1 MHAAGPLGAGAPAVE
16 EEEVSDYTD
25 ADESISAPTEFLA
38 EFLSAIMGKDYPT
51 ALKYCKLILQYEPN
65 NRTAR
70 EFYPLIVEKLV
81 QSTIDEAR
89 TDSEDD
95 SSSGGSGSLT
105 GSGSDD
111 EDSSSDLSEDEDD
124 GDDEDDGLE
133 PRRGQEHNDNSSV
146 EYGDTDG
153 TTASYSSLE
162 DEEADPADS
171 TDTTGMANDNE
182 DVENG
187 NQEHLQV
194 PYVPYDSHD
203 AQLAN
208 KVNKLTLTAPA
219 TGTTGTAA
227 RCSDSESPTEPVSQQ
242 LVTELRARVLPAA
255 MLPAPW
261 CLRRPRRRQPAR
273 AWLAWPAGDEHEASA
288 SITLGA
294 SLSQKSNREQ
304 IFKNAFLVI

>member
-1 MHAAGPLGAGAPAVE
+1 MLHKNTQSAAAPSLAHPSGSPMHAAAAAAPLGAGSAGAGAAGAAAVVVE
-16 EEEVSDYTD
+16 DEEVSDYTD

-95 SSSGGSGSLT
+95 SSSRGSGSIT

-111 EDSSSDLSEDEDD
+111 DSSSDLS
-124 GDDEDDGLE
+124 DDEDDEEDEEGEGLQ

-146 EYGDTDG
+146 EFGDTDG

-162 DEEADPADS
+162 DEEADPEDS
-171 TDTTGMANDNE
+171 TDTAALALALANDNE

-187 NQEHLQV
+187 NQV
-194 PYVPYDSHD
+194 SCD

-208 KVNKLTLTAPA
+208 KVNKLTLTAPMA
-219 TGTTGTAA
+219 TGTTA

-242 LVTELRARVLPAA
+242 LVAELRGRVLP
-255 MLPAPW
+255 LPHPSAKLPT
-261 CLRRPRRRQPAR
+261 PASPAR
-273 AWLAWPAGDEHEASA
+273 G
-288 SITLGA
+288 TLGMFGLG
-294 SLSQKSNREQ
+294 SRR
-304 IFKNAFLVI
+304 